1 MAASPQASPK
11 HIVPR
16 RLRGRINPL
25 RAGAIALLIIVVG
38 TWLAFTKS
46 LPWHDPYQFH
56 AVFQT
61 SNNLRLD
68 SPVRIAGVNV
78 GEVVAVE
85 REEDSDLVKVTMEM
99 KDAGLPLHKDATL
112 KIRSRIFLE
121 GNFFVDL
128 TPGTPEGDELED
140 GDTIPV
146 TRTST
151 PVQLDELLTALQ
163 TNDRES
169 LQDLLNGLGDGL
181 NGKPTAADDRDQDPS
196 VRGEIGGQVAERLH
210 RPRARLAEGLVA
222 GQPGPARHRAARPL
236 EADRRSRQDHDRAR
250 HQRGAAEEPDHEL
263 QPLLR
268 ALRRRGAEPE
278 RGDPPAGADRR
289 ERAQLAQEPERGA
302 ARARGLRARH
312 HARRA

>member
-1 MAASPQASPK
+1 M
-11 HIVPR
+11 
-16 RLRGRINPL
+16 
-25 RAGAIALLIIVVG
+25 
-38 TWLAFTKS
+38 
-46 LPWHDPYQFH
+46 
-56 AVFQT
+56 
-61 SNNLRLD
+61 
-68 SPVRIAGVNV
+68 NV

-196 VRGEIGGQVAERLH
+196 VRGETAAKSLNDSH

-222 GQPGPARHRAARPL
+222 GQPGAARHRAARPL

-250 HQRGAAEEPDHEL
+250 HQRGAAE
-263 QPLLR
+263 
-268 ALRRRGAEPE
+268 GA
-278 RGDPPAGADRR
+278 
-289 ERAQLAQEPERGA
+289 
-302 ARARGLRARH
+302 
-312 HARRA
+312 